1 MKKTIDEIQEEFM
14 KDVTKDKSTY
24 NCIFNTMKTLNI
36 NIYEFNNV
44 DLDNVLNSF
53 GSISVNS
60 LNKYLQFVR
69 EIIKFVLPGE
79 KIQPTK
85 KIDEYVD
92 YKRLLSKTIIFPMDY
107 SAIKNQI
114 TISVGEIEYNM
125 RDKVLFCLS
134 CLGLTNNEMK
144 NLKKSDVEF
153 ATIND
158 KNCCVLH
165 FNTRTVT
172 TTDKELIDD
181 IKVCMKERYYLRIE
195 STGKEMEIRY
205 KDTPYLIRPIE
216 TNSSDNET
224 IANPSLTLKKVLN
237 KIYHRD
243 LDMEHISIEDIR
255 RSLIFYWMG
264 SHNAREID
272 VADLLSKKTRSD
284 LIWLKNVAKK
294 IYNEK

>member
-1 MKKTIDEIQEEFM
+1 MKKTLEEIQEEFM
-14 KDVTKDKSTY
+14 KNITKDKSTY
-24 NCIFNTMKTLNI
+24 NCIFDAIKVLDI
-36 NIYEFNNV
+36 DIYNFNNN
-44 DLDNVLNSF
+44 DLDNILYSF

-60 LNKYLQFVR
+60 LNKYLQFIR
-69 EIIKFVLPGE
+69 EIIKVVLPG
-79 KIQPTK
+79 KRIQPTK
-85 KIDEYVD
+85 RIDEYVD
-92 YKRLLSKTIIFPMDY
+92 YERLLSKTIIFPMDY

-125 RDKVLFCLS
+125 RDKILFCLS
-134 CLGLTNNEMK
+134 CLGLTNSEMK
-144 NLKKSDVEF
+144 NLKKSDIEF
-153 ATIND
+153 TTINN

-165 FNTRTVT
+165 FDTRTIT
-172 TTDKELIDD
+172 TTDIELIED
-181 IKVCMKERYYLRIE
+181 IKVCMKERYYLRVE
-195 STGKEMEIRY
+195 STGKEMEIKY

-224 IANPSLTLKKVLN
+224 IANPSLSLKKVLN

-264 SHNAREID
+264 SHNAKEID
-272 VADLLSKKTRSD
+272 VADLLSKKTKSD

-294 IYNEK
+294 IYKEK